1 MREWRDMREPFFAIC
16 LTTSLLRNVVDPSY
30 SHSVSSRAVPVY
42 LMKISEKKQTL
53 GHERNNVT

>member
-42 LMKISEKKQTL
+42 LMKISEKKADIGT
-53 GHERNNVT
+53 